1 MKKFFQSKG
10 FIVSALAVLCVAIL
24 GVCWFV
30 SRDRT
35 EEFRPDESP
44 PSSTSSDWSDG
55 GAQSGNGSGGADTYA
70 PGQSSSA
77 EEEYPKV
84 TSESEGEVEIEIGR
98 AHV

>member
-10 FIVSALAVLCVAIL
+10 FIVSILAVLCVAIL

-35 EEFRPDESP
+35 EEFQPDESP

-55 GAQSGNGSGGADTYA
+55 GAQSGDGAGAQTPMRPA
-70 PGQSSSA
+70 SLPVSKRNI
-77 EEEYPKV
+77 P
-84 TSESEGEVEIEIGR
+84 R
-98 AHV
+98 

>member
-35 EEFRPDESP
+35 DEFRSHHSRRRCSRSGKGRGRVPTGGGGGGGSAHA
-44 PSSTSSDWSDG
+44 PSQASDATAAHPQLTCRCWNRWRGRQPG
-55 GAQSGNGSGGADTYA
+55 G
-70 PGQSSSA
+70 
-77 EEEYPKV
+77 
-84 TSESEGEVEIEIGR
+84 
-98 AHV
+98 